1 MDNLSEQ
8 KRTEIHRLY
17 EDEGAE
23 NVEIIKQLDSD
34 GIFFLVKFA
43 HHGVELVSICSFEES
58 EEYAMIYDTTIP
70 KYEFSIVGEWM
81 LVYGELDDVEEDEEP
96 EITEV
101 KEEYEIKSD
110 MEDDYY
116 GKSID
121 DYSSLLDNV
130 DLGRWIDEHSG
141 ELYEH

>member
-1 MDNLSEQ
+1 MDEITAE
-8 KRTEIHRLY
+8 KRKAILRLY
-17 EDEGAE
+17 RGEGAE
-23 NVEIIKQLDSD
+23 NIEIIKQLDS
-34 GIFFLVKFA
+34 GGNFFLVKFA

-70 KYEFSIVGEWM
+70 KYEFSMVGEWM
-81 LVYGELDDVEEDEEP
+81 LVYGELDDEEEDEEP

-130 DLGRWIDEHSG
+130 DFGRWIDEHSG
-141 ELYEH
+141 ELNEH